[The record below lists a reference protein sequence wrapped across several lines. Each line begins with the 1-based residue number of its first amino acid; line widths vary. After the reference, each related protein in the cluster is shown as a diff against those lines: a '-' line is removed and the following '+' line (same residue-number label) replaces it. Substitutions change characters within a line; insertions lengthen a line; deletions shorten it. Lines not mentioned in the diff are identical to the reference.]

1 MRQVDGRMMV
11 WRDTGFHAAAG
22 DPAHL
27 PVGPRGAWQARLLVA
42 TVLSRLPRG
51 CHLQQG
57 MPRGW
62 EDVQA
67 RLAFTMAAWNGPV
80 QWHGFPPYASGFVPL
95 SMAAFRLENTNIVV

>member
-27 PVGPRGAWQARLLVA
+27 TVCPRGAWQARLLVE
-42 TVLSRLPRG
+42 TVLLMLTRV
-51 CHLQQG
+51 CHLKQG